1 MPKGLEILAKA
12 KYGRDE
18 YGCALA
24 HGHANALSLPTII
37 LGIVCTSTHS
47 LTFLSTRLHHD
58 TAITIY
64 LAAPNTQARLN
75 KSIMAQE
82 ISANQRN
89 SRLLRLPAELRNQ
102 IYRYALGGRRVLLAT
117 TQPRLYP
124 EEPIPNFAL
133 LRVCSQIHAEA
144 ALLLYSL
151 NIFYFSTD
159 ASRTNAFLSSI
170 STSKLGALEILVIH
184 IKDVCENPD
193 HTSPHLIQCKSLK
206 EIRIRYTTNSL
217 LSRNSDLSRVGCFAK
232 LLRETIPDVKITTW
246 NGDMGN
252 KCTGHY

>member
-1 MPKGLEILAKA
+1 VKA
-12 KYGRDE
+12 TLGSMNKTSRYLGWVC
-18 YGCALA
+18 GLA
-24 HGHANALSLPTII
+24 HGRANTLSLLTII
-37 LGIVCTSTHS
+37 LGIVRTSTHS

-58 TAITIY
+58 TALPIY
-64 LAAPNTQARLN
+64 LTAPNTQACLN
-75 KSIMAQE
+75 NSIMAQE

-102 IYRYALGGRRVLLAT
+102 IYKYALGGHRVLLGT
-117 TQPRLYP
+117 TQPRLCS
-124 EEPIPNFAL
+124 EEPIPRFAL

-144 ALLLYSL
+144 ALLPYRL
-151 NIFYFSTD
+151 NIFHFSTD
-159 ASRTNAFLSSI
+159 ASSTNDFLSSM
-170 STSKLGALEILVIH
+170 STSQLGALEILVIH
-184 IKDVCENPD
+184 TKDVCRNPD

-206 EIRIRYTTNSL
+206 EIRIRYNTNSF

-246 NGDMGN
+246 DGDMVN

>member
-1 MPKGLEILAKA
+1 MH
-12 KYGRDE
+12 GRA
-18 YGCALA
+18 YTLP
-24 HGHANALSLPTII
+24 LSTAISS
-37 LGIVCTSTHS
+37 IVSTSTHP
-47 LTFLSTRLHHD
+47 LTFLSTRLHHN
-58 TAITIY
+58 TAPPTHCT
-64 LAAPNTQARLN
+64 APNTQARRN
-75 KSIMAQE
+75 NSIMAQE

-102 IYRYALGGRRVLLAT
+102 IYKYVLGGHRLLLAT
-117 TQPRLYP
+117 TQPRLCSYD
-124 EEPIPNFAL
+124 PIPHFAL
-133 LRVCSQIHAEA
+133 LKVCSQIHAEA

-151 NIFYFSTD
+151 NIFYFSID

-170 STSKLGALEILVIH
+170 STSQLGALEILVIH
-184 IKDVCENPD
+184 TKDVCRNPD

-206 EIRIRYTTNSL
+206 EIRIRYNTNSF

-246 NGDMGN
+246 DGDMVN

>member
-1 MPKGLEILAKA
+1 
-12 KYGRDE
+12 
-18 YGCALA
+18 
-24 HGHANALSLPTII
+24 
-37 LGIVCTSTHS
+37 
-47 LTFLSTRLHHD
+47 
-58 TAITIY
+58 
-64 LAAPNTQARLN
+64 
-75 KSIMAQE
+75 MAQE
-82 ISANQRN
+82 ISANQSN

-102 IYRYALGGRRVLLAT
+102 IYKYVLGGHRLLLAT
-117 TQPRLYP
+117 TQPRLCSHD
-124 EEPIPNFAL
+124 PIPHFAL
-133 LRVCSQIHAEA
+133 LKVCSQIHAEA

-170 STSKLGALEILVIH
+170 STSKLEALEILVIH